1 MFGPSTFNATSGASA
16 GAVRAAPLKVG
27 TVEATYSYYTV
38 TPAPLIISMYL
49 VNQER
54 RVYCAAEEGGR
65 IPGLPISPVPATKS
79 RLACGFSGVQPA
91 ACGLLAR
98 VSTWLQ
104 QCWRCFSHLA
114 HRDLYRDGDVISSA
128 GCFNDDLHRVW
139 VPHDLPQEIRIQCP
153 RAPPGRLTITLCS
166 AIRI

>member
-38 TPAPLIISMYL
+38 TPAPLVISMYL

-65 IPGLPISPVPATKS
+65 IPGLPSQSPKADWLVAS
-79 RLACGFSGVQPA
+79 AAFSLPLA
-91 ACGLLAR
+91 ACWR
-98 VSTWLQ
+98 VSPPWLQ